1 MTSTPYIALE
11 GLIGVGKSTLGKKW
25 AESDGVHF
33 LAERVNPL
41 LLHCFYKDPKG
52 YAFAFQM
59 AMLRTRTWE
68 YQYIRAEEKG
78 RYSTFIMDRSA
89 IGDAIFSIANALT
102 GSIKPIEL
110 DAYMYD
116 LGTTTEQ
123 FAADGISVLDSRW
136 LPERIVYLYD
146 FVQNCQKRVAIR
158 ANESESN
165 IPQDYME
172 LLDILHFN
180 LLLLPKAKL
189 PFAVNTLTWDQ
200 YSTTIPELSKAHLFP
215 RPAIRVTSTYFMTGP
230 MDVTFDGP
238 AMDEMFEKGYITVDA
253 NAPVV
258 VVRPSPSQRSV
269 PSIVTDQNLIPIH
282 WLSASVRWVVANL
295 SAKLTSRSTIYIV
308 TNQQ

>member
-25 AESDGVHF
+25 AENEGVHF

-41 LLHCFYKDPKG
+41 LLHCFYQDPKG

-68 YQYIRAEEKG
+68 YQCIRAEEKD
-78 RYSTFIMDRSA
+78 RYSTFVMDRSA

-102 GSIKPIEL
+102 GSIKPVEL

-123 FAADGISVLDSRW
+123 FAANGISVLDSRW

-146 FVQNCQKRVAIR
+146 SVQQCQKRVAIR
-158 ANESESN
+158 ANESESD

-189 PFAVNTLTWDQ
+189 PFVVNTLTWDQ
-200 YSTTIPELSKAHLFP
+200 YSTTIPDLSRAHLFP
-215 RPAIRVTSTYFMTGP
+215 RPTIRVVPSF
-230 MDVTFDGP
+230 DNASDITFDGI
-238 AMDEMFEKGYITVDA
+238 AIDTMFANGRLSINANNVTVVLRL
-253 NAPVV
+253 N
-258 VVRPSPSQRSV
+258 PSQEYI
-269 PSIVTDQNLIPIH
+269 PPIVTNQNLIPIH
-282 WLSASVRWVVANL
+282 WFSGSVRWVVANL
-295 SAKLTSRSTIYIV
+295 AAKLTSRSTIYIV
-308 TNQQ
+308 TSQQ